1 MASFGCVDRQTSMHL
16 GHLGENLHPLGKFV
30 GSGINPPIG
39 LNRSVFV
46 FKLGMDPNN
55 PVV

>member
-30 GSGINPPIG
+30 GSGIKPPIG